1 FRTPLSAVLG
11 YAEMIEQEVQGPL
24 ATPKYQEYAALIRH
38 SGQHLLDLVSGLAN
52 NAPEELA
59 PSRREEIIDLS
70 ALLRREV
77 TVIAPLAQAAGIDL
91 MLHLADATL
100 GLRGDARMV
109 RQMVLNLL
117 SNAVRFSDRGTVAV
131 SAEKHEDGGVDVVV

>member
-1 FRTPLSAVLG
+1 
-11 YAEMIEQEVQGPL
+11 L
-24 ATPKYQEYAALIRH
+24 AASL
-38 SGQHLLDLVSGLAN
+38 
-52 NAPEELA
+52 
-59 PSRREEIIDLS
+59 REEVIDLP

-91 MLHLADATL
+91 VLRLADATL

-117 SNAVRFSDRGTVAV
+117 SNAVRFSDRGTVTV
-131 SAEKHEDGGVDVVV
+131 SAEKHENGGIAVVVSDAGVGMSAEVVARLGEPYY